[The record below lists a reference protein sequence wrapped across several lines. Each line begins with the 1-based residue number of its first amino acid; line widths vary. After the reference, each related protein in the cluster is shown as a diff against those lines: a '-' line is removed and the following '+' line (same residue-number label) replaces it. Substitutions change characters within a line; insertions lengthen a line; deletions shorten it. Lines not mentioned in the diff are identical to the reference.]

1 MFSYIRKQHILLFLA
16 GGFFG
21 TLFSTFFNGDKPP
34 VSTVDAA
41 TQTSTSLTEYVV
53 VEYV

>member
-1 MFSYIRKQHILLFLA
+1 MFSYIHKQHVFLFLA

-21 TLFSTFFNGDKPP
+21 TLFSTFFNGHKPS
-34 VSTVDAA
+34 VSTVDVA